1 MGKYYTAVIVGAGQ
15 AGLAMSRSL
24 TDLSIDHIVLE
35 RGRIAERWQSERW
48 DSLRLLTPNWMTR
61 LPGFKYQGPDP
72 DGYMDMA
79 QITRFFQDY
88 ARSFD
93 APVQD
98 ETTVHSA
105 KATETGY
112 TLETNHGTI
121 STRFLVAATGATATP
136 NVPAMASSLPGHVHQ
151 TSPQQ
156 YKRPD
161 DLPDGRV
168 VVVGASA
175 SGVQLAREIHHS
187 GRPVTLAVGNHVRL
201 PRRYR
206 GLNIHGWFDM
216 MGTLD
221 RRWDEIDDIEAARRA
236 PSLQLVGSPTGETI
250 DLAVLQDEGVQ
261 LAGKMSSVGHDTI
274 GFDGSLGTL
283 VADADQRQQTLLSRI
298 DRWATGNGLDS
309 EIDPVAHPERVV
321 VRDEPSEIAL
331 GPVSTVLWAT
341 GYRPDYSWIDLP
353 VVAPDGRIDHD
364 GGVVRNA
371 TGLYLMGLP
380 MMRTRKST
388 YIDGVAADARD
399 LGAHMA
405 TRLDR
410 AGHAGVALDAAVAA

>member
-1 MGKYYTAVIVGAGQ
+1 MSTHYTAVIVGAGQ

-61 LPGFKYQGPDP
+61 LPGYKYQGPDP
-72 DGYMDMA
+72 DGYMNMD
-79 QITRFFQDY
+79 QVTRFFQDY

-105 KATETGY
+105 TATETGY
-112 TLETNHGTI
+112 TIETNHGTLT
-121 STRFLVAATGATATP
+121 SRFLIAATGANANP
-136 NVPAMASSLPGHVHQ
+136 NVPAMAESMPGRIHQ
-151 TSPQQ
+151 TTPKH
-156 YKRPD
+156 YKRPG
-161 DLPDGRV
+161 DLPEGRV

-175 SGVQLAREIHHS
+175 SGVQLAREIHQS

-206 GLNIHGWFDM
+206 GLNIHDWFDM
-216 MGTLD
+216 MGTLE

-236 PSLQLVGSPTGETI
+236 PSLQLVGSPSGETI
-250 DLAVLQDEGVQ
+250 DLALLQDEGVQ
-261 LAGKMSSVGHDTI
+261 LAGKVTSVGHDSI
-274 GFDGSLGTL
+274 GFDGTLGAL

-298 DRWATGNGLDS
+298 DRWATANGLDS
-309 EIDPVAHPERVV
+309 EVDPAIHPERVAV
-321 VRDEPSEIAL
+321 HDEPRDL
-331 GPVSTVLWAT
+331 GLGSVSSVLWAT
-341 GYRPDYSWIDLP
+341 GYRPDYSWIDGSI
-353 VVAPDGRIDHD
+353 VRPDGHIDHD

-371 TGLYLMGLP
+371 QGLYLMGLP

-388 YIDGVAADARD
+388 YIDGVADDARD
-399 LGAHMA
+399 LSADMA
-405 TRLDR
+405 AQLDR
-410 AGHAGVALDAAVAA
+410 DAAGGARLAAVAA

>member
-1 MGKYYTAVIVGAGQ
+1 MGTHYTAVIVGAGQ

-61 LPGFKYQGPDP
+61 LPGYSYDGPDP
-72 DGYMDMA
+72 DGYMCMDQVA
-79 QITRFFQDY
+79 QFFRDY

-105 KATETGY
+105 RVTGPGY
-112 TLETNHGTI
+112 EIDTSHGTI
-121 STRFLVAATGATATP
+121 TSRFLIAATGASATP
-136 NVPAMASSLPGHVHQ
+136 NVPAMAGALPGRVNQ
-151 TSPQQ
+151 TTPKY

-168 VVVGASA
+168 VIVGASA
-175 SGVQLAREIHHS
+175 SGVQLAREIHGS

-206 GLNIHGWFDM
+206 GLNIHDWFDM

-250 DLAVLQDEGVQ
+250 DLALLQSEGVQ
-261 LAGKMSSVGHDTI
+261 LAGRVSSIGHDTI
-274 GFDGSLGTL
+274 GFDGELGAL

-298 DRWATGNGLDS
+298 DRWSTGNGLDS
-309 EIDPVAHPERVV
+309 EVDPAEHPERIV
-321 VRDEPSEIAL
+321 VREEPRDL
-331 GPVSTVLWAT
+331 GLDTVSTVLWAT
-341 GYRPDYSWIDLP
+341 GYRPDYSWIDHP
-353 VVAPDGRIDHD
+353 VVGADGNVDHD
-364 GGVVRNA
+364 GGVVRDVP
-371 TGLYLMGLP
+371 GLYLMGLP

-388 YIDGVAADARD
+388 YIDGVAADACE
-399 LGAHMA
+399 LSSHMA
-405 TRLDR
+405 AKLD
-410 AGHAGVALDAAVAA
+410 LAVAA

>member
-1 MGKYYTAVIVGAGQ
+1 MSTHYTAVIVGAGQ

-61 LPGFKYQGPDP
+61 LPGYSYQGPDP
-72 DGYMDMA
+72 DGYMTMA
-79 QITRFFQDY
+79 EVARFFQDY

-105 KATETGY
+105 RATESGY
-112 TLETNHGTI
+112 TIETNHGTLT
-121 STRFLVAATGATATP
+121 SRFLIAATGASATP
-136 NVPAMASSLPGHVHQ
+136 NVPAMASSLPGRIHQ
-151 TSPQQ
+151 TTPKY
-156 YKRPD
+156 YKRPG
-161 DLPDGRV
+161 DLPEGRV

-175 SGVQLAREIHHS
+175 SGVQLAREIHQS

-206 GLNIHGWFDM
+206 GLNIHDWFDM

-250 DLAVLQDEGVQ
+250 DLALLQDEGVQ
-261 LAGKMSSVGHDTI
+261 LAGKVSSVGHDTI
-274 GFDGSLGTL
+274 GFDGTLGAL

-298 DRWATGNGLDS
+298 DRWATGTGLDS
-309 EIDPVAHPERVV
+309 EVDPIVRPERVAI
-321 VRDEPSEIAL
+321 RDEPRDL
-331 GPVSTVLWAT
+331 GLASVATVLWAT

-353 VVAPDGRIDHD
+353 IVGADGHIDHD

-371 TGLYLMGLP
+371 QGLYLMGMP

-388 YIDGVAADARD
+388 YIDGVATDARD
-399 LGAHMA
+399 LSAHMSA
-405 TRLDR
+405 RLGR
-410 AGHAGVALDAAVAA
+410 HAVERDVLPVAV